1 MPLSLLLVG
10 FLFAL
15 TQPLSDFSPVLL
27 SFPFYT
33 GQEFLDA
40 FPVHQFTF
48 TNKGWRERLVDVN
61 GPAVAPPAKPHV
73 PEGNPRIEA
82 AKQSVLAKM
91 NKSDTVDAS
100 SADADAVAETGF
112 DQKKMDEE
120 AAAYHFRLVLS
131 NSETPAVKLLL
142 TGSEAHLRRDALEQA
157 VFGRGKPASP
167 EDLKPLT
174 AADIAPAASSTTE
187 SADPSTTAAD
197 TPAAAAAGPK
207 VGDGIEVCPLAIAT
221 CEDIAQRV
229 VKAGGAAL
237 LFDYGEDFAQEDSL
251 RAFKKHQQVS
261 ILSQVWRHPIFF

>member
-1 MPLSLLLVG
+1 MSQY
-10 FLFAL
+10 FLF
-15 TQPLSDFSPVLL
+15 V
-27 SFPFYT
+27 

-40 FPVHQFTF
+40 FPVHQFTY
-48 TNKGWRERLVDVN
+48 TKNGWRERLVDVN
-61 GPAVAPPAKPHV
+61 GPTAAPPVKPHV
-73 PEGNPRIEA
+73 PVGNPRIEA
-82 AKQSVLAKM
+82 AKQSVFAK
-91 NKSDTVDAS
+91 NNS
-100 SADADAVAETGF
+100 SSGAPIAESAEETGF

-120 AAAYHFRLVLS
+120 AAGYHFRLVLS

-157 VFGRGKPASP
+157 VFGRGKPTSP
-167 EDLKPLT
+167 ADLKRLT
-174 AADIAPAASSTTE
+174 AADVTPVTVSS
-187 SADPSTTAAD
+187 AGNSTTATASA
-197 TPAAAAAGPK
+197 TTSVAASAGPK

-261 ILSQVWRHPIFF
+261 VLSQVSTKTRFFVECFCKRTDQFFNIDIFSLHLYFE